1 MDKHKKTIAKVFAP
15 ILKLDGTLT
24 RYYIYH
30 ILMIV
35 TISIVVILFRNSFY
49 SDHVF
54 RNYRE
59 GDAVDLR
66 FSMNMTYNMSF
77 EAQSDSL
84 SSFRIF
90 MDPEL
95 SRLKSSDKMHIT
107 ILDSENKRL
116 FETDAYLYNSD
127 RRYIR
132 VDVDGLELEP
142 GEWYYMLINFSK
154 MSPTSLLVLDSHQ
167 VNTFNDAV
175 QYAQQGT
182 EDDNDTLSLDRSIG
196 FSKVANISY
205 YYGSVN
211 ILSVAIHL
219 IFFLAVM
226 GIPFLN
232 SFKTSTAV
240 RNLYRIVVFPVFV
253 YLVAEIMN
261 VENDRPLNFL
271 YFTSLKKTF
280 TVLAAL
286 ILLAMLLLLV
296 HMLTGH
302 GSLASFIVAVPFI
315 VLAFVNHTKLV
326 MRGDSFMPWDLM
338 SAGIGLKTGSTYYFR
353 VTPNFIAGILLCI
366 TCLMIIRLT
375 HTPYIRLTSQRM
387 SMVAFSVVA
396 ILLIFSTAIFN
407 TSLLKRLHVYY
418 EVNPPIQSYNE
429 NGTYLAFLMHL
440 NNLEAK
446 SGTNSDPEDSQD
458 LIYRYTGIASS
469 MDLDSR
475 VNRFSEKPN
484 VICIMSE
491 AYADLRRIR
500 DFDTT
505 EPVMPY
511 FDSLMRES
519 IYGDLEVSIFGG
531 GTCNTEF
538 EFLTGYSMAYLIPG
552 SSVYSLYV
560 NNNIEALPRIYQENG
575 YRTVALHSFDG
586 SWWDRQDKYPMLG
599 FEEFYTREDF
609 PYNCEYVRRY
619 ISDRA
624 TFEKITDIYEE
635 SRDPL
640 FLFCVTMQNHAD
652 FADHY
657 DNMHYDIHVTNP
669 VSPTG
674 EPFNYADNYLSLLRE
689 SDDALEYLIEYLR
702 DSDEPTIVVFF
713 GDHCPTLSPDFY
725 EELLQTDLGGITIDE
740 SVPIYETPYFI
751 WANFDL
757 SSGGTSIPTRHGN
770 AGITSPNF
778 LGQTLLDLSGI
789 ESPDSRSCLR
799 VLQQRIGAMSSLGI
813 FDPDGVLHTDVT
825 FFDEPTLENL
835 DDYATIQYYQVYMSE
850 DVTEEQE
857 VSS

>member
-1 MDKHKKTIAKVFAP
+1 MDRYKKTVTKFLTP
-15 ILKLDGTLT
+15 ILKADGFLNGH
-24 RYYIYH
+24 YIYH
-30 ILMIV
+30 ILLILTV
-35 TISIVVILFRNSFY
+35 CIVVFMFRDSFY
-49 SDHVF
+49 SDKIF
-54 RNYRE
+54 RNYRQD
-59 GDAVDLR
+59 DATDLKIA
-66 FSMNMTYNMSF
+66 MNMTYNMSF
-77 EAQSDSL
+77 EAQADSL

-90 MDPEL
+90 MDPEA
-95 SRLKSSDKMHIT
+95 SRLKSTDKMHIT
-107 ILDSENKRL
+107 ILNDENMKL
-116 FETDAYLYNSD
+116 FETDQYLYNSD
-127 RRYIR
+127 RKYIR
-132 VDVDGLELEP
+132 VDVDGLDLEP
-142 GEWYYMLINFSK
+142 GDWYYVLINFSQ

-167 VNTFNDAV
+167 VNSFSEAV
-175 QYAQQGT
+175 QYAEQGT
-182 EDDNDTLSLDRSIG
+182 DDDNDTLSLDKSIG
-196 FSKVANISY
+196 FSKVPNISY

-211 ILSVAIHL
+211 FLSVFIHL
-219 IFFLAVM
+219 VFFAAVM
-226 GIPFLN
+226 GIPFLGV
-232 SFKTSTAV
+232 FKTSTAI
-240 RNLYRIVVFPVFV
+240 RNMYRIIVFPVFV
-253 YLVAEIMN
+253 YLVAEVMN
-261 VENDRPLNFL
+261 IEKDRPLNFL
-271 YFTSLKKTF
+271 YINSLKKAF
-280 TVLAAL
+280 TVLSAL
-286 ILLAMLLLLV
+286 LLLAMLLLLV

-302 GSLASFIVAVPFI
+302 GSVAAFVVAIPFI
-315 VLAFVNHTKLV
+315 VLAFVNHSKLV

-338 SAGIGLKTGSTYYFR
+338 VAGIGLKTGSTYYFR

-366 TCLMIIRLT
+366 SVLMIIRLS

-396 ILLIFSTAIFN
+396 VLLIFTTAVFN

-429 NGTYLAFLMHL
+429 NGTYMAFLMHL

-446 SGTNSDPEDSQD
+446 GGDNSTPENAQE
-458 LIYRYTGIASS
+458 LIYTYTGLAAS

-475 VNRFSEKPN
+475 VNDPSVRPN

-491 AYADLRRIR
+491 AYADLRNIR
-500 DFDTT
+500 DFNTT

-511 FDSLMRES
+511 YDSLMGECMH
-519 IYGDLEVSIFGG
+519 GDLAVSIFGG

-538 EFLTGYSMAYLIPG
+538 EFLTGYSMSYLLPG

-560 NNNIEALPRIYQENG
+560 NSPIDALPQIYRDNG

-599 FEEFYTREDF
+599 FDEFITRDDF
-609 PYNCEYVRRY
+609 DPNCEYVRRY

-624 TFEKITDIYEE
+624 TFEMLTSIYEE
-635 SRDPL
+635 SEEPL

-702 DSDEPTIVVFF
+702 TSDEPTIVVFF

-725 EELLQTDLGGITIDE
+725 EELLQTDLGGITIED

-751 WANFDL
+751 WANYNL
-757 SSGGTSIPTRHGN
+757 GSGGTTINTRAGDR
-770 AGITSPNF
+770 GITSPNF
-778 LGQTLLDLSGI
+778 LGQTVLDLSGI
-789 ESPDSRSCLR
+789 YSPESRSCLR

-813 FDPDGVLHTDVT
+813 FDPSGALHTDLS
-825 FFDEPTLENL
+825 FFDDETLDTL
-835 DDYATIQYYQVYMSE
+835 DDYSNIQYYLIYPDSIVPE
-850 DVTEEQE
+850 DEGEG
-857 VSS
+857 S

>member
-1 MDKHKKTIAKVFAP
+1 MEKHKKTLSKILAP
-15 ILKLDGTLT
+15 VLKADGFLYK
-24 RYYIYH
+24 YYIYH

-49 SDHVF
+49 TDHSF

-66 FSMNMTYNMSF
+66 FVMNMTYNMSF

-84 SSFRIF
+84 SSFRF
-90 MDPEL
+90 MVDPSS

-107 ILDSENKRL
+107 IYDDENKKL
-116 FETDAYLYNSD
+116 FETDTYLYNSY
-127 RRYIR
+127 RNYIK
-132 VDVDGLELEP
+132 VDVDGLELET
-142 GEWYYMLINFSK
+142 GEWYYMLINFSD

-167 VNTFNDAV
+167 VNTFGDAV
-175 QYAQQGT
+175 SYAQEGT
-182 EDDNDTLSLDRSIG
+182 EDDNNTLSLDRSIG
-196 FSKVANISY
+196 FSKVPNISY
-205 YYGSVN
+205 YYGSIN
-211 ILSVAIHL
+211 IVSVLIHL
-219 IFFLAVM
+219 VFFLLVM
-226 GIPFLN
+226 GVPFLD
-232 SFKTSTAV
+232 SFKNKTIV
-240 RNLYRIVVFPVFV
+240 RNIYRLIVFPVFV
-253 YLVAEIMN
+253 YLPAEIMN
-261 VENDRPLNFL
+261 VEKDRALSFL
-271 YFTSLKKTF
+271 YLSSMKKAF
-280 TVLAAL
+280 TVLT
-286 ILLAMLLLLV
+286 ILVLLSLLLLLF
-296 HMLTGH
+296 HMMTGR
-302 GSLASFIVAVPFI
+302 GSLAAFIVGIPFM

-353 VTPNFIAGILLCI
+353 VTGNFIAGILLTLTLLI
-366 TCLMIIRLT
+366 IIRLSN
-375 HTPYIRLTSQRM
+375 TPTIRFSSQRM
-387 SMVAFSVVA
+387 SMVAFSVAAV
-396 ILLIFSTAIFN
+396 LLVLATSVFN
-407 TSLLKRLHVYY
+407 TSLLKKLKVYY

-446 SGTNSDPEDSQD
+446 TGVNSSPEDSQE
-458 LIYRYTGIASS
+458 LIYRYTGLASS
-469 MDLDSR
+469 MNLDSR
-475 VNRFSEKPN
+475 VNNYYRKPN

-491 AYADLRRIR
+491 AYSDLRRIR
-500 DFDTT
+500 EFETS

-511 FDSLMRES
+511 FDSLMNES

-560 NNNIEALPRIYQENG
+560 NNNIEALPRIYSQNG

-586 SWWDRQDKYPMLG
+586 SWWDREEKYPLLG
-599 FEEFYTREDF
+599 FDEFYTRDDF
-609 PYNCEYVRRY
+609 DDSTEYVRRY

-624 TFEKITDIYEE
+624 TFERITDIYEE
-635 SRDPL
+635 STEPL

-657 DNMHYDIHVTNP
+657 DNMNYNIHVTNP
-669 VSPTG
+669 LPDSG
-674 EPFNYADNYLSLLRE
+674 DSYYYADNYLSLLRE

-702 DSDEPTIVVFF
+702 RSSEPTIVVFF

-751 WANFDL
+751 WANFNL
-757 SSGGTSIPTRHGN
+757 AAGGTSISTRFGN

-799 VLQQRIGAMSSLGI
+799 VLQQEIGAMSSLGI
-813 FDPDGVLHTDVT
+813 FDPNGVLHTDLSY
-825 FFDEPTLENL
+825 FDEDTLATL
-835 DDYATIQYYQVYMSE
+835 DDYSTIQYYQVYLSE
-850 DVTEEQE
+850 DVIAEDEE
-857 VSS
+857 S